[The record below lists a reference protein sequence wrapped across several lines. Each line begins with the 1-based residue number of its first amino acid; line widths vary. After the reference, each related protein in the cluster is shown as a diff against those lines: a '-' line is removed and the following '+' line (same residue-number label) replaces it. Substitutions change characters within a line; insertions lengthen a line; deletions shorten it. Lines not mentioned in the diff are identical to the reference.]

1 METKTSTTKLLPQ
14 QQCTYAAEL
23 KKGETKEREEFQ
35 EQVVKAFLS
44 QSLITT

>member
-23 KKGETKEREEFQ
+23 KKREN
-35 EQVVKAFLS
+35 KGTRR
-44 QSLITT
+44 IPGTGC